1 MKLKKFFAGV
11 LAAAMMLTVGAT
23 AVFATTAGTDTTAN
37 PDTKSFGDTTVTEN
51 TTFKLTKNYQVI
63 NGKSPFVDFTF
74 NVTYVGSKYEE
85 TDANFS
91 GATVSPKV
99 VNFDD
104 ETTGADATGFVANKI
119 YTEDFEISMDELGLK
134 NLKYAGVYVYK
145 ISEAIGSDPAI
156 AYNTDNGALYLIV
169 SITHK
174 TTGDKHEIVP
184 SEFNYAAA
192 LRRAADN
199 ATIDQILKG
208 TKVEAKDAFH
218 NTYGAGNTVNGV
230 ELKKVVHGNFG
241 DLTKEFTFT
250 VTFNKPANAAAET
263 KYGPITFDAT
273 HDVFAAGAD
282 GKATGNKVTELAYGQ
297 SYIVTLKH
305 NETITFSNLPKD
317 VTYTVS
323 ENGKDTTSSKVD
335 NIYTVN
341 GEVEDVQVTE
351 AAQSAKVTI
360 ENTNQ
365 DAPDM
370 GVVLDNAP
378 YIAMLAIVAIGGV
391 ALMLNKRRRDEE

>member
-23 AVFATTAGTDTTAN
+23 AAFATEPSDGATAN
-37 PDTKSFGDTTVTEN
+37 PDTKSFGDTTVTAD
-51 TTFKLTKNYQVI
+51 TTFELTKNYEVV
-63 NGKSPFVDFTF
+63 NGKSPFVDFKF
-74 NVTYVGSKYEE
+74 NVKYAGSKYAE
-85 TDANFS
+85 TDANFNGVS
-91 GATVSPKV
+91 VPQITVS
-99 VNFDD
+99 FDKD
-104 ETTGADATGFVANKI
+104 TDGADTTGFVAGKT
-119 YTEDFEISMDELGLK
+119 YTKKFGISMEDLGLK

-145 ISEAIGSDPAI
+145 ISEVIGSDPAI
-156 AYNTDNGALYLIV
+156 AYNTDNDALYLIV

-184 SEFNYAAA
+184 NEFNYAAA

-208 TKVEAKDAFH
+208 TKVEAKNAFH

-273 HDVFAAGAD
+273 HDVFAAGED
-282 GKATGNKVTELAYGQ
+282 GKATGNKVTELVYGQ

-305 NETITFSNLPKD
+305 NDTITFSNLPAD
-317 VTYTVS
+317 VTYTMI
-323 ENGKDTTSSKVD
+323 ENGKVDSKVD
-335 NIYTVN
+335 GIYDVTGEQLN
-341 GEVEDVQVTE
+341 GKIT
-351 AAQSAKVTI
+351 ASATTAKEEIV
-360 ENTNQ
+360 NTNQ

>member
-11 LAAAMMLTVGAT
+11 LAAAMMLTVGAI
-23 AVFATTAGTDTTAN
+23 AAFATTTGTDTTAN
-37 PDTKSFGDTTVTEN
+37 PDTKSFGDTTVTAD

-74 NVTYVGSKYEE
+74 NVKYVGSKYEE

-91 GATVSPKV
+91 GAKVSPKV

-104 ETTGADATGFVANKI
+104 ETTGADATGFVANKT

-145 ISEAIGSDPAI
+145 ISEVIVIGSDPAI
-156 AYNTDNGALYLIV
+156 AYNTDNDALYLIV

-184 SEFNYAAA
+184 NEFNYAAA

-241 DLTKEFTFT
+241 DLTKKFTFT
-250 VTFNKPANAAAET
+250 VTFNKPANAAET

-273 HDVFAAGAD
+273 NDVFAAGAD

-305 NETITFSNLPKD
+305 NETITFNNLPAD
-317 VTYTVS
+317 VTYTMI
-323 ENGKDTTSSKVD
+323 ENGKVDSKVD
-335 NIYTVN
+335 GIYDVTGEQQN
-341 GEVEDVQVTE
+341 GKIT
-351 AAQSAKVTI
+351 ASATTAKEEIV
-360 ENTNQ
+360 NTNQ